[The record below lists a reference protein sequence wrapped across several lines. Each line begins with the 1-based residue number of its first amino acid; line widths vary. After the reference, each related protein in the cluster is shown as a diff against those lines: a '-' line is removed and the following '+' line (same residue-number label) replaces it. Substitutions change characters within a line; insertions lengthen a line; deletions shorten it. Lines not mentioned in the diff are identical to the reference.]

1 MYSAFW
7 FHAYSPS
14 HVVEGGSGWQRKL
27 PSRRVRDAV
36 QVVGVATGVR
46 DVLQLGPKRR
56 VEGEHVLICL
66 QDGVHLA
73 SVFNKGRRT
82 YLDEAESRDL
92 GLDEEPA
99 DGRVG
104 DPDAL

>member
-1 MYSAFW
+1 M
-7 FHAYSPS
+7 
-14 HVVEGGSGWQRKL
+14 VE
-27 PSRRVRDAV
+27 
-36 QVVGVATGVR
+36 VVGEATRVGN
-46 DVLQLGPKRR
+46 VLKLCTNSG

-73 SVFNKGRRT
+73 SVFIKGRRT

>member
-27 PSRRVRDAV
+27 PSRRVGDAV

-56 VEGEHVLICL
+56 VEGENVLVRL
-66 QDGVHLA
+66 
-73 SVFNKGRRT
+73 RRT
-82 YLDEAESRDL
+82 VSI
-92 GLDEEPA
+92 
-99 DGRVG
+99 
-104 DPDAL
+104 